1 MIHQQMIAAFGLE
14 SLSNEQLSSYL
25 VIAGWVFTIVQVSM
39 PQNFFFIRYKF
50 CGRRSPSVCPPPTPH
65 CESVQQSQMF
75 VSKKQEEEHTLFRYA
90 TRVGPCLNPY
100 TLIRFWL

>member
-50 CGRRSPSVCPPPTPH
+50 CGRRSPSVCPP
-65 CESVQQSQMF
+65 CESVQQSQMSRRGAYPIQ
-75 VSKKQEEEHTLFRYA
+75 VRHSGRPLS
-90 TRVGPCLNPY
+90 
-100 TLIRFWL
+100 

>member
-39 PQNFFFIRYKF
+39 PKNFFSLQILRPKKPAFL
-50 CGRRSPSVCPPPTPH
+50 SPPPP
-65 CESVQQSQMF
+65 
-75 VSKKQEEEHTLFRYA
+75 VSLYSKVK
-90 TRVGPCLNPY
+90 CLWARRGAYPIQVRHSGRP
-100 TLIRFWL
+100 LS